1 MDNKIAGENQ
11 RVGSPTTSSE
21 RPTPTAISE
30 ESSARAHLRAKRSP
44 TCSAALL
51 APNDE
56 SLPPR
61 ERAPSANRHMRV
73 RTEPWAIVAR
83 MTPLGRAVVGGDAL
97 S

>member
-1 MDNKIAGENQ
+1 MSNKIAGEIQ

-44 TCSAALL
+44 TCSAAIL

-56 SLPPR
+56 FLPPSAKGA
-61 ERAPSANRHMRV
+61 RAKRKLTHAC
-73 RTEPWAIVAR
+73 
-83 MTPLGRAVVGGDAL
+83 
-97 S
+97 